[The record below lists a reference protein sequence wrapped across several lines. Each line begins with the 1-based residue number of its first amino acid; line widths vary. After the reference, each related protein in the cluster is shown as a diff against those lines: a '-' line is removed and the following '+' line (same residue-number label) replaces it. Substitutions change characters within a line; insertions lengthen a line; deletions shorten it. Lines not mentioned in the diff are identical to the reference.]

1 MGRSEAAGRGRR
13 GAHRSEPENS
23 GALATVGHVL
33 ESTVPK
39 RVRPPRLLSVL
50 VISGVMIALV
60 LFGYS
65 TTQIYLRFSEPPVDN
80 GADTAPGGVLDSEP
94 SPEAGEEPDAGTSQ
108 TRAEEPGEEPGDDE
122 DGADGSDRPPD
133 ASPEQGG
140 ADAAGASGA
149 VSYSTVESSD
159 SNFTGQV
166 TVTNTGDGS
175 MDGWE
180 LVLGFSD
187 ATVTSAWDV
196 DWEATS
202 DGVIARQP
210 SWSGG
215 IAPGES
221 VTVHFTA
228 EGRAQEPAS
237 CTLNGAPC
245 S

>member
-23 GALATVGHVL
+23 GPLATVGHVL

-50 VISGVMIALV
+50 VISGVMIGLV

-65 TTQIYLRFSEPPVDN
+65 TTQIYLRFSEPPVEH
-80 GADTAPGGVLDSEP
+80 GAGPAPGGALDSAP
-94 SPEAGEEPDAGTSQ
+94 SPDAGGGRDDTTSQ
-108 TRAEEPGEEPGDDE
+108 TGAEQPGEEPGRDGGEPERSPEAAQEE
-122 DGADGSDRPPD
+122 DGA
-133 ASPEQGG
+133 A
-140 ADAAGASGA
+140 AAGTAGA
-149 VSYSTVESSD
+149 VSYSTVESSE
-159 SNFTGQV
+159 SNFTGRV
-166 TVTNTGDGS
+166 TVTNTGDGA

-196 DWEATS
+196 EWEATS
-202 DGVIARQP
+202 DGVVARQP
-210 SWSGG
+210 AWSGG

-221 VTVHFTA
+221 VTVSFTA
-228 EGRAQEPAS
+228 EGSAQEPTS